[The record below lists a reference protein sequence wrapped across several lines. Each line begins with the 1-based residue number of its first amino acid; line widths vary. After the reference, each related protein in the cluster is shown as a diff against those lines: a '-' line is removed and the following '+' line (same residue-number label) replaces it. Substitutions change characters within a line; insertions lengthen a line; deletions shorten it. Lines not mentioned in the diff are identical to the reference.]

1 MKLYFT
7 ANPAKENAPLDVTAA
22 QAGVLFNALSDA
34 RSAAHYRAW
43 KQVVGVDAD
52 FVPVGSPTDSD
63 FTLTGLPSSAAVK
76 VRVTAVNDAV
86 ESQPSAT
93 AQDSRSLNWWS

>member
-1 MKLYFT
+1 
-7 ANPAKENAPLDVTAA
+7 
-22 QAGVLFNALSDA
+22 
-34 RSAAHYRAW
+34 
-43 KQVVGVDAD
+43 
-52 FVPVGSPTDSD
+52 VGSPTDSD